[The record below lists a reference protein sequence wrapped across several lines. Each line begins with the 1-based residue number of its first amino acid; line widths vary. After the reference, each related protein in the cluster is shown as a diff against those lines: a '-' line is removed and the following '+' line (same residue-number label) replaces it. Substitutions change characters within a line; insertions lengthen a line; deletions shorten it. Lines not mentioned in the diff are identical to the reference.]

1 MIVHQLLMGRD
12 VAKDRNNPVH
22 SMAASMANF
31 AYLVEYEPKKAFA
44 VDPAWD
50 VEGVLEAANTKGLH
64 ITCAVFTHR
73 HLDHTGGR
81 VRLQR
86 NKVNVPGLAEM
97 VEAGIPVRVG
107 KDDVEATSAQTE
119 VDIDKIKSVKD
130 GDEIVPGAR
139 VLHTPGHTPGSIC
152 ILLNEGEALITG
164 VRTVVINRCF

>member
-1 MIVHQLLMGRD
+1 MGRD
-12 VAKDRNNPVH
+12 VAKDRTNPLH

-31 AYLVEYEPKKAFA
+31 TYLVEYEPKKVFA

-50 VEGVLEAANTKGLH
+50 TEGVLAYAKEKDLE

-81 VRLQR
+81 VRVQK
-86 NKVNVPGLAEM
+86 NNVTVPGLAEL

-107 KDDVEATSAQTE
+107 KDDVKATSEQTT
-119 VDIDKIKSVKD
+119 VASDKIKAAKD

-139 VLHTPGHTPGSIC
+139 ILHTPGHTPGSIC
-152 ILLNEGEALITG
+152 VLLNEGEALITG
-164 VRTVVINRCF
+164 VSARSIVFPNIY